1 MDLTFDRHHI
11 WHPYTSTLT
20 PLTCYP
26 VASANGVHIKLED
39 GTELVDGMSSWWSTI
54 HGYNHPHLN
63 QAAHQ
68 QIDQVSHVMF
78 GGITHQP
85 AISLCKELLSL
96 APNNLEHVFLA
107 DSGSVAVE
115 VSLKMA
121 LQYWHAKGERR
132 PKFLTL
138 RHGYHGDT
146 FAAMSVTDPDNSMH
160 SLYKGF
166 LPEHIFAQ
174 SPTCGYW
181 DEWKPEDL
189 ADFEH
194 KIDSHHQDLAAVIL
208 EPIVQGAGGMR
219 IYHPEF
225 LKGVRRLCDKYDLLL
240 IADEIATGFGR
251 TGKLFACEHADVQPD
266 ILCVGKA
273 LTGGYMTLS
282 ATLAS
287 KHVADTVCGGDAG
300 CFMHGPTF
308 MGNPL
313 ACAVA
318 TASLELIE
326 QGDWQQQTQQI
337 EMLFSELLP
346 KLEEYDLVKN
356 TRWLGAIGVVE
367 THRPVNMETI
377 QALFVEHGVWIRP
390 FGNLIYMMPPFISK
404 PEDIEKLINAIDAAL
419 QRKDCFAS

>member
-1 MDLTFDRHHI
+1 MDLAFDRHHI

-39 GTELVDGMSSWWSTI
+39 GTELVDGMSSWWSII

-85 AISLCKELLSL
+85 AISLCKKLLSL

-189 ADFEH
+189 ADFED
-194 KIDSHHQDLAAVIL
+194 KIDSHHKELAAVIL

-390 FGNLIYMMPPFISK
+390 FGKLIYMMPPFISK

-419 QRKDCFAS
+419 HRKDCFAS